1 MMGMTIVL
9 GLAAA
14 VTWGTADFCARQG
27 SEEVGFL
34 PTLMG
39 MNGVGALL
47 LGAVALL
54 GLFPLDLRH
63 LPLLIALALGNTV
76 GGLLFYYALEHGQLS
91 LVSPIT
97 AAYPAV
103 SAVLAWF
110 LAAQRLGP
118 WVVAAVLVV
127 IVGTMLATQGNG
139 GSGAP
144 SREGRRALAAA
155 GAGAAVFGTVF
166 YFLARQGAA
175 GSLVMPVLMF
185 RWVGVLVLA
194 PLSLRRCSLRRTIS
208 RPAIW
213 ATGILD
219 TAAYLFYLWGSAH
232 GPVAVI
238 AALSGLF
245 SVWTIVLA
253 ITLLKERLSRL
264 QWAGVTLILVAIG
277 VLSGAR

>member
-1 MMGMTIVL
+1 MLLTIL
-9 GLAAA
+9 FGIGAAI
-14 VTWGTADFCARQG
+14 TWGTADFCARQG
-27 SEEVGFL
+27 SGEIGFL

-47 LGAVALL
+47 LGAVVLAGLL
-54 GLFPLDLRH
+54 PFDPYH
-63 LPLLIALALGNTV
+63 LPLLILLALGNTV

-91 LVSPIT
+91 LVSPMA

-103 SAVLAWF
+103 SALLAWF
-110 LAAQRLGP
+110 LAAQHLGP
-118 WVVAAVLVV
+118 LVLTAVLVV
-127 IVGTMLATQGNG
+127 IVGSMLATQSHEGNG
-139 GSGAP
+139 EHRA
-144 SREGRRALAAA
+144 EGRRALFAAA
-155 GAGAAVFGTVF
+155 GGAVCFGVVF

-175 GSLVMPVLMF
+175 GNLFMPVLMF

-194 PLSLRRCSLRRTIS
+194 PLALRRCSLLRTFS
-208 RPAIW
+208 RPMVW

-219 TAAYLFYLWGSAH
+219 TSAYLLYLWGSAQ

-245 SVWTIVLA
+245 SVWTILLA

-264 QWAGVTLILVAIG
+264 QWAGVTLILLAIG
-277 VLSGAR
+277 VLASAR

>member
-1 MMGMTIVL
+1 MLLTIL
-9 GLAAA
+9 FGIGAAI
-14 VTWGTADFCARQG
+14 TWGTADFCARQG
-27 SEEVGFL
+27 SEEIGFL

-47 LGAVALL
+47 LSLVILT
-54 GLFPLDLRH
+54 GLQPLDLHH
-63 LPLLIALALGNTV
+63 LPLLVWLALGNTV

-103 SAVLAWF
+103 SALLAWF
-110 LAAQRLGP
+110 LAAQQLGLL
-118 WVVAAVLVV
+118 VLAAVMVV
-127 IVGTMLATQGNG
+127 IVGTMLATQGHGN
-139 GSGAP
+139 SGERHAE
-144 SREGRRALAAA
+144 SRRALLAAA
-155 GAGAAVFGTVF
+155 GGAVCFGIVF
-166 YFLARQGAA
+166 YYLARQGAA
-175 GSLVMPVLMF
+175 GRLFMPVLMF

-194 PLSLRRCSLRRTIS
+194 PAALRRCGLVRTFS
-208 RPAIW
+208 RPMIW

-219 TAAYLFYLWGSAH
+219 TFAYLLYLWGSSH

-245 SVWTIVLA
+245 SVWTILLA

-264 QWAGVTLILVAIG
+264 QWTGVTLILIAIG
-277 VLSGAR
+277 VLSSAR